1 MKRKTHIIFIL
12 FFVILKTNGQEKVLY
27 HEYSPTASSWNIL
40 EWNIENKDEKTWVLK
55 ETLDSKGRVILLEF
69 LKNGELITDHLCY
82 LANKVRFEYLDNLI
96 IETLYDSDMELL
108 ATDCEMSYKSIYH
121 LTKNNKIEKIE
132 FFSKYDF
139 TNIESNEIEKWKTEW
154 APEYRIVTPD
164 SRILQIDYYY
174 HSFGKMNGVY
184 PVSKNYI
191 LDEESY
197 YYGDEPE
204 KTSIK
209 NGIKD

>member
-40 EWNIENKDEKTWVLK
+40 EWNVENKDEKTWILK

-69 LKNGELITDHLCY
+69 LKNGKLITDHLCY

-108 ATDCEMSYKSIYH
+108 ATDCEMPYKSIYH
-121 LTKNNKIEKIE
+121 LTENNKIEKIE

-139 TNIESNEIEKWKTEW
+139 TNIKSNEIEKWKTEW
-154 APEYRIVTPD
+154 APEHRVVTPD
-164 SRILQIDYYY
+164 SRMLQIDYYY

-191 LDEESY
+191 LDEDSY

-204 KTSIK
+204 KTSIE
-209 NGIKD
+209 NGIKN